1 MLNMPGQRLLPLIL
15 LLMTVAGFFAQA
27 QTVNKL
33 DTQNFDKKLKEAK
46 DPVLIDVRTPGE
58 YAQGHLAN
66 AISMDIYSNDFKSR
80 ASKLDKSKPV
90 FVYCKA
96 GSRSDS
102 AADVLSDL
110 GFKEI
115 YDLNGGIISWQ
126 KANKPIEKK

>member
-1 MLNMPGQRLLPLIL
+1 MLNMLKQRLLPLVVL
-15 LLMTVAGFFAQA
+15 LTVAGFFAQA

-33 DTQNFDKKLKEAK
+33 DPQNFDKKLKEVK
-46 DPVLIDVRTPGE
+46 EPVLIDVRTPGE
-58 YAQGHLAN
+58 FAQGHLAN
-66 AISMDIYSNDFKSR
+66 ALSMDIYSNDFKSR
-80 ASKLDKSKPV
+80 AAKLDKSKPV

-96 GSRSDS
+96 GSRSSS
-102 AADVLSDL
+102 AADVFSDL